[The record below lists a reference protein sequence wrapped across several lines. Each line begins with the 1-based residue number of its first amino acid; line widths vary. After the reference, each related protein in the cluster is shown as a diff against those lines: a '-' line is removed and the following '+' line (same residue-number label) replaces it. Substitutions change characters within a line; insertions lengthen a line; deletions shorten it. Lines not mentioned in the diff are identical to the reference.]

1 MIGGQRT
8 AAAALLVS
16 VFVAGLLG
24 GAAGVRLMDR
34 RPWRDRV
41 EHRMPPD
48 RMGARPQSPGGM
60 EGDRDRFGPSPMW
73 LADRLASELSLS
85 DEQKEGVADILEA
98 RRQRAAEAMEQMGPF
113 LKAQLDSMNA
123 EIRALLTPEQQERFD
138 EFVAREDERMFRR
151 GGMSRPGFP
160 PGGAH

>member
-1 MIGGQRT
+1 
-8 AAAALLVS
+8 
-16 VFVAGLLG
+16 
-24 GAAGVRLMDR
+24 
-34 RPWRDRV
+34 
-41 EHRMPPD
+41 
-48 RMGARPQSPGGM
+48 M

-85 DEQKEGVADILEA
+85 AEQKEEVGEILEN
-98 RRQRAAEAMEQMGPF
+98 RRQRASEAMEQMGPF

-138 EFVAREDERMFRR
+138 DFVAREDERMFRR
-151 GGMSRPGFP
+151 GGMSRPGSP